1 MQEQSSK
8 ATRSLTAGAATVI
21 VILTAAAF
29 WLSYEH
35 LHDLAAANGLTG
47 IRAWAWPATVDLFI
61 VAGEMLMLRAAL
73 RGATDRWAVGITA
86 TGSLGSIA
94 LNVAGVGSGAT
105 ALQYVVAAV
114 PPSAALVAFGV
125 LMKQVHEHLVQQ
137 PATKGAT
144 RPEQQKQTATLQPA
158 VLPAIPVAPPAT
170 TLEDAVDEALRPVAE
185 DAETVALLTTAEVA
199 KLKGVA
205 EGTVRSWVNRNKLAP
220 TQRDGDARL
229 LFHPAAVAA
238 LD

>member
-1 MQEQSSK
+1 MHTQSSN

-35 LHDLAAANGLTG
+35 LHDVAAANGLTG

-73 RGATDRWAVGITA
+73 RSATDNWAIGITA

-114 PPSAALVAFGV
+114 PPAAALVAFGV
-125 LMKQVHEHLVQQ
+125 LMRQVHERL
-137 PATKGAT
+137 ATPRAT
-144 RPEQQKQTATLQPA
+144 VPEQPVHAPALQHAT
-158 VLPAIPVAPPAT
+158 PPAT
-170 TLEDAVDEALRPVAE
+170 ALEQAVDEAMRPVAQ
-185 DAETVALLTTAEVA
+185 DIETVALLTVADVA
-199 KLKGVA
+199 KAKGVA
-205 EGTVRSWVNRNKLAP
+205 EGTVRSWVHRDKLEP